1 MRKKGFTLIELLAVI
16 VILAIIA
23 LILVPIV
30 SNVIAS
36 AKKAAFKESVN
47 GIIDSTNNYLE
58 EYILKHNSELTEYP
72 VTFACD
78 GTSCSNGSDILT
90 FKGSVPK
97 SGNIVIQRDG
107 VLAEYITD
115 GKNCA
120 YGYKW
125 DLVVEDSCG
134 DIDVTKPTIS
144 GTKNGKVIT
153 LTMVDNASG
162 IDSYCATTSDDSSS
176 CNWVVPTNPSS
187 EKYTMSAPGAW
198 YFFAKDKK
206 GNISNSIS
214 FNAVFCSYSD
224 GYTWDFS
231 YTGGV
236 QSYKVL
242 ENCPGTYKLEV
253 WGAQGGTA
261 NANNSN
267 YAVPGGYGGYS
278 VGTIDLLANDQLYI
292 VVGGKGV
299 NGSSA
304 SADYNGGYNGGGAS
318 YHWKNNNVF
327 SASGG
332 GATHIA
338 KDNNRGELKNYL
350 NNKNEVLIVAG
361 GGGGSYY
368 YNYLST
374 RISAQGGH
382 GGGTNGGTGVKRS
395 DNNGTLGAGGTQ
407 SAGGAASGSLA
418 AAPSGV
424 FGAGGNSSAT
434 TNGGGSGGGG
444 GWYGGAGSTAAAAG
458 GGSGYIGG
466 VSNGNTKLGNASM
479 PTHDGASTMTGN
491 TGDGYAKI
499 TLISA
504 N

>member
-1 MRKKGFTLIELLAVI
+1 MKRKGFTLIELLAVI

-23 LILVPIV
+23 LIIVPLV
-30 SNVIAS
+30 SNIIDS
-36 AKKAAFKESVN
+36 ARKAAFKESVN
-47 GIIDSTNNYLE
+47 GIIDSGGSYLQ
-58 EYILKHNSELTEYP
+58 EYILTHNDELNDFP
-72 VTFACD
+72 VEFPCD
-78 GTSCSNGSDILT
+78 GTKCGNDEFTLT
-90 FKGSVPK
+90 FKGNAPK
-97 SGNIVIQRDG
+97 SGNIVIKKDG

-115 GKNCA
+115 GKYCA

-125 DLVVEDSCG
+125 NLIVEDDCG
-134 DIDVTKPTIS
+134 EVDVTKPTIS
-144 GTKNGKVIT
+144 GTKNGKVVT

-162 IDSYCATTSDDSSS
+162 IDSYCVVASDDNSS
-176 CNWVVPTNPSS
+176 CNWVVSTNPSS
-187 EKYTMSAPGAW
+187 EQYTLTMPGTW

-206 GNISNSIS
+206 GNISDSIS
-214 FNAVFCSYSD
+214 FDAVFCSYTN
-224 GYTWDFS
+224 GHTWNFS

-236 QSYKVL
+236 QSYKVP
-242 ENCPGTYKLEV
+242 ENCSGSYKLEV

-261 NANNSN
+261 NANDSN

-338 KDNNRGELKNYL
+338 KDNNRGVLKNYL

-368 YNYLST
+368 YSYLST

-479 PTHDGASTMTGN
+479 PTHNGTSTMTGN
-491 TGDGYAKI
+491 SGNGYAKI
-499 TLISA
+499 TYLGD
-504 N
+504 